1 MFLIKRILTISLA
14 VLGSLVSII
23 LFAVIN
29 SVAHTNLTGGQV
41 VLYGLITGIVLGVLS
56 GYLLINYII
65 RKARKFI
72 FNRFG
77 NVIRRFGFLS
87 RM

>member
-1 MFLIKRILTISLA
+1 MFLIKRILTVSLA
-14 VLGSLVSII
+14 VIGSLVSII
-23 LFAVIN
+23 LFAIIN
-29 SVAHTNLTGGQV
+29 AVAHTNLTGGQI
-41 VLYGLITGIVLGVLS
+41 VLYGLITGIVLGILS

-77 NVIRRFGFLS
+77 NVIQRFGFL
-87 RM
+87 RKI